1 MKLLENRSVLQSVF
15 LFRIKYGIGIIGIGL
30 LLVFSCGHTPEK
42 GSGRPNVLIILADD
56 MGYGDL
62 GAYNRHSKV
71 PTPNIDKLA
80 SQGIMFTEAYCP
92 VAVCSPSRYALMT
105 GTYPWRSWNK
115 SGAMKNY
122 ERSMIAPGQLTLPQM
137 LKKAGYETAGF
148 GKWHLGTLFPTTDG
162 KKPAGYG
169 AFYAEDNGANIDV
182 SQAVSDGPT
191 DRGFDQWLG
200 FSSPSECWILDGNRI
215 MGSVIHKKYTIDA
228 ASGTENLEKIPLED
242 YLPFITEKSIDY
254 LREYSKKENDK
265 PFFLYFS
272 PYVPHVPLAVH
283 PDFIGVTGAGA
294 YADYVHELD
303 HYVGQ
308 ILDELERSGL
318 KENTI
323 ILFASDN
330 GSQFGTKNPG
340 DNMPEGTR
348 TDTAGHK
355 PNFPL
360 RGGKWTAYEGGVR
373 TPLIAAWPGHF
384 PAGVKSDQL
393 FGLNDVM
400 ATLAPVAGYE
410 LGNGTTTDGFNL
422 LTAFQGEN
430 DNKRTSIV
438 VQSSSNVYGLRDGQW
453 KLIKFPKKG
462 RNTCYELYDLQN
474 DPSESNN
481 LAEQYPD
488 KVGKMKSELHKILEG
503 SSTTR

>member
-1 MKLLENRSVLQSVF
+1 MKLLKKSPGFRSMLSS
-15 LFRIKYGIGIIGIGL
+15 RIKYGIGIVVL
-30 LLVFSCGHTPEK
+30 PLVLFCGHTSEK
-42 GSGRPNVLIILADD
+42 GPERPNILVILADD

-62 GAYNRHSKV
+62 RAYNEHSKV
-71 PTPNIDKLA
+71 PTPNIDRLA

-169 AFYAEDNGANIDV
+169 AFYTRDNGANIDV
-182 SQAVSDGPT
+182 SQEVSDGPA
-191 DRGFDQWLG
+191 DRGFDHWLG

-215 MGSVIHKKYTIDA
+215 MGSVVHNKYTIDA
-228 ASGTENLEKIPLED
+228 ASGTEDLEKIPLED
-242 YLPFITEKSIDY
+242 YLPFITGKSIDY
-254 LREYSKKENDK
+254 LRQYSKKRDGK

-272 PYVPHVPLAVH
+272 PYVPHIPLAVH
-283 PDFIGVTGAGA
+283 PDFIGTTGAGA

-303 HYVGQ
+303 HYVGRL
-308 ILDELERSGL
+308 LDELERSGL
-318 KENTI
+318 RENTI
-323 ILFASDN
+323 VLFASDN
-330 GSQFGTKNPG
+330 GSQFVTGNPG
-340 DNMPEGTR
+340 DKVPGGTVVDSTQHR
-348 TDTAGHK
+348 

-384 PAGVKSDQL
+384 PPGIKSDQL

-410 LGNGTTTDGFNL
+410 LENGTTTDGFNL
-422 LTAFQGEN
+422 LEAFQGKSEH
-430 DNKRTSIV
+430 KRTSIV
-438 VQSSSNVYGLRDGQW
+438 VQSSSDAYGLREGQW
-453 KLIKFPKKG
+453 KLIQFPEKG
-462 RNTCYELYDLQN
+462 GSTRYELYNLQN
-474 DPSESNN
+474 DPSESHN
-481 LAEQYPD
+481 LTAEYPGR
-488 KVGKMKSELHKILEG
+488 VRKMKNELHKILEG
-503 SSTTR
+503 NSTTH